1 MKAIRIHQTGG
12 LEVLTFDQLDDPQ
25 CGTDEVLVE
34 IKSIS
39 VNFSDVLI
47 RRGEYPYM
55 PPLPAI
61 LGSESAGEVLEV
73 GTSVKHVKVGD
84 RVIIFGHPSYAT
96 KAVVPASRV
105 IPFPKDVD
113 YDAAAALP
121 IIYLTAYH
129 MLHTM
134 RRVREGETVLIYSAA
149 GGVGTALIQLGKIA
163 GLNMIGLT
171 SQDEKANLIR
181 EMGIQHVINY
191 KQEHVVSRVNEITQ
205 NKGVDLILDCVA
217 GENFG
222 NNFKMLNTL
231 GQVIWF
237 GIADGNPD
245 TNLLRA
251 LGSDPSKSYSVSMFH
266 LFSVMKNPALVAQ
279 SFATLIQYLAEDKI
293 DPIIYRKVPL
303 ELASEAHDIL
313 EKHENTGKVILNT

>member
-1 MKAIRIHQTGG
+1 MAT
-12 LEVLTFDQLDDPQ
+12 
-25 CGTDEVLVE
+25 
-34 IKSIS
+34 
-39 VNFSDVLI
+39 
-47 RRGEYPYM
+47 
-55 PPLPAI
+55 LP
-61 LGSESAGEVLEV
+61 
-73 GTSVKHVKVGD
+73 
-84 RVIIFGHPSYAT
+84 YAT

-266 LFSVMKNPALVAQ
+266 LFSVMKNPALLAQ